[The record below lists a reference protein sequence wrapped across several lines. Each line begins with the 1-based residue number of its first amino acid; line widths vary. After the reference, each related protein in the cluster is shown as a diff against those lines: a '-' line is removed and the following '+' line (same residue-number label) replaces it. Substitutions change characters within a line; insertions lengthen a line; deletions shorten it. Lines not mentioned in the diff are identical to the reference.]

1 MTTDHNKENGK
12 APDASAFSTAAKP
25 GAAKP
30 AINVKDA
37 AKPAGA
43 KPAAAKGAP
52 KKERGEY
59 DVFDLRKFDLTRK
72 YDDDFSPA
80 DGIAWHSHILLY
92 TVTAVLF
99 IFIIWANFATLEE
112 VARGDGQV
120 IPSSEI
126 QVIQSLEGGII
137 ESFPVKTGDRVQK
150 GQVILHLRNEQ
161 FKSDLSA
168 SQQKYYGILATV
180 TRLQA
185 EAEEKPLEFPEEV
198 TKLVPDSVR
207 AERDA
212 YDANQKQ
219 RQGQLAVLE
228 QQRSQRQQEV
238 AELKRRIADI
248 SSVLNLAQEERAMV
262 APMVERGAAN
272 KMELLQLDR
281 QIAQQRAELNGLRLA
296 LPRSETAVKEA
307 DERINELKS
316 GFRATAQREMAE
328 KTIEMNT
335 VRETMSAHRDRT
347 DRSEIRAPMDG
358 IVKDI
363 KISTV
368 GGVARAGE
376 PIMEIVPVDDM
387 LVVEGRI
394 KPSDIAFIHVG
405 QKAVVRLS
413 SYDFSIYGAMEGK
426 VTEIG
431 ADSFTNDK
439 GESFYRVRVETNAE
453 KLRKGDKEFDIKSGM
468 QATVDIITG
477 EKTVMQYLL
486 KPFIKASQTALRER

>member
-1 MTTDHNKENGK
+1 MNDKN
-12 APDASAFSTAAKP
+12 AKP
-25 GAAKP
+25 S
-30 AINVKDA
+30 
-37 AKPAGA
+37 
-43 KPAAAKGAP
+43 
-52 KKERGEY
+52 KKTNENRNAEY
-59 DVFDLRKFDLTRK
+59 DEFDLRKFDLTRK
-72 YDDDFSPA
+72 YDEDFSPA
-80 DGIAWHSHILLY
+80 DGIAWRDHILLY
-92 TVTAVLF
+92 FIAGLLGLF
-99 IFIIWANFATLEE
+99 ILWANLATLEE
-112 VARGDGQV
+112 VSRGEGKV

-137 ESFPVKTGDRVQK
+137 ESFPVKTGDRVEK

-168 SQQKYYGILATV
+168 SQQKYYGLLATI

-185 EAEEKPLEFPEEV
+185 EADEKPLEFPEEV
-198 TKLVPDSVR
+198 TKLVLDSVK
-207 AERDA
+207 AERDT
-212 YDANQKQ
+212 YDANRKQ
-219 RQGQLAVLE
+219 REGQLAVLE
-228 QQRSQRQQEV
+228 QQREQRQQEV
-238 AELKRRIADI
+238 TELQRRIADI
-248 SSVLNLAQEERAMV
+248 SSVLGLAQEERAMV

-296 LPRSETAVKEA
+296 LPRSQTAVKEA

-316 GFRATAQREMAE
+316 GFRATAQRELAE

-335 VRETMSAHRDRT
+335 VRETMTAHKDRT
-347 DRSEIRAPMDG
+347 ERSEIRAPMDG

-376 PIMEIVPVDDM
+376 PIMEIVPVDDL
-387 LVVEGRI
+387 LVVEARI
-394 KPSDIAFIHVG
+394 KPSDIAFINPG

-413 SYDFSIYGAMEGK
+413 SYDFSIYGAMQGN
-426 VTEIG
+426 VTEVG
-431 ADSFTNDK
+431 ADSFTTEK
-439 GESFYRVRVETNAE
+439 GESFYRVRVETSAE
-453 KLRKGDKEFDIKSGM
+453 KLRKGDKEYDIKSGM

-477 EKTVMQYLL
+477 RKTVMQYLL

>member
-1 MTTDHNKENGK
+1 MTTEDNKPK
-12 APDASAFSTAAKP
+12 PSAPMLDAAAVAAAAAKAAKP
-25 GAAKP
+25 KA
-30 AINVKDA
+30 
-37 AKPAGA
+37 
-43 KPAAAKGAP
+43 GAP
-52 KKERGEY
+52 KKSNGEF
-59 DVFDLRKFDLTRK
+59 DDFDLRNFDLTRK

-80 DGIAWHSHILLY
+80 DGIAWRDHILLY
-92 TVTAVLF
+92 SIAGILVVFLL
-99 IFIIWANFATLEE
+99 WANFATLEE
-112 VARGDGQV
+112 VSRGDGQV

-126 QVIQSLEGGII
+126 QIIQSLEGGIV
-137 ESFPVKTGDRVQK
+137 ESFPVKTGELVKK

-168 SQQKYYGILATV
+168 SEQKYYGILTTV
-180 TRLQA
+180 VRLQA
-185 EAEEKPLEFPEEV
+185 EADEKPLEFSEDV
-198 TKLVPDSVR
+198 TKRVPDSVR

-212 YDANQKQ
+212 YNANRKQ
-219 RQGQLAVLE
+219 QEGQLAVLD

-238 AELKRRIADI
+238 AELKRRISDI
-248 SSVLNLAQEERAMV
+248 SSVLSLAQEERAMV

-316 GFRATAQREMAE
+316 GFRANAQRELAE

-376 PIMEIVPVDDM
+376 PIMEIVPVDDL

-394 KPSDIAFIHVG
+394 KPSDIAFITVG

-426 VTEIG
+426 VTDIG

-439 GESFYRVRVETNAE
+439 GESFYRIRVETNAE
-453 KLRKGDKEFDIKSGM
+453 KLRKGEKEFDIKSGM
-468 QATVDIITG
+468 QATVDVITG

>member
-1 MTTDHNKENGK
+1 MTENKN
-12 APDASAFSTAAKP
+12 
-25 GAAKP
+25 AKP
-30 AINVKDA
+30 AKKTNENRA
-37 AKPAGA
+37 A
-43 KPAAAKGAP
+43 
-52 KKERGEY
+52 EY
-59 DVFDLRKFDLTRK
+59 DEFDLRKFDLTRK

-80 DGIAWHSHILLY
+80 DGIAWRDHILLY
-92 TVTAVLF
+92 FIAGLLGLF
-99 IFIIWANFATLEE
+99 ILWANLATLEE
-112 VARGDGQV
+112 VSRGEGKV

-137 ESFPVKTGDRVQK
+137 ESFPVKTGDRVEK

-168 SQQKYYGILATV
+168 SQQKYYGLLATV

-185 EAEEKPLEFPEEV
+185 EADDKPLEFPDEV
-198 TKLVPDSVR
+198 TKLVLDSVK
-207 AERDA
+207 AERDT
-212 YDANQKQ
+212 YDANLKQ
-219 RQGQLAVLE
+219 RKGQMAVLE
-228 QQRSQRQQEV
+228 QQREQRQQEV
-238 AELKRRIADI
+238 TELQRRIADI
-248 SSVLNLAQEERAMV
+248 SSVLGLAQEERQMV

-296 LPRSETAVKEA
+296 LPRSQAAVKEA

-316 GFRATAQREMAE
+316 GFRATAQRELAE

-335 VRETMSAHRDRT
+335 VRETMAAHKDRT
-347 DRSEIRAPMDG
+347 ERSEIRAPMDG

-376 PIMEIVPVDDM
+376 PIMEIVPVDDL
-387 LVVEGRI
+387 LVVEARI
-394 KPSDIAFIHVG
+394 KPSDIAFINVG

-413 SYDFSIYGAMEGK
+413 SYDFSVYGSMEGK
-426 VTEIG
+426 VTEVG
-431 ADSFTNDK
+431 ADSFTTEK

-453 KLRKGDKEFDIKSGM
+453 KLRKGSKEYDIKSGM
-468 QATVDIITG
+468 QATVDVITG
-477 EKTVMQYLL
+477 HKTVMQYLL

>member
-1 MTTDHNKENGK
+1 MTAQKPSKKNDENR
-12 APDASAFSTAAKP
+12 S
-25 GAAKP
+25 
-30 AINVKDA
+30 V
-37 AKPAGA
+37 
-43 KPAAAKGAP
+43 
-52 KKERGEY
+52 EY
-59 DVFDLRKFDLTRK
+59 SEFDLRKFDLTRK
-72 YDDDFSPA
+72 YDDDFTPA
-80 DGIAWHSHILLY
+80 DGIAWRDHILLY
-92 TVTAVLF
+92 SIAGLLALF
-99 IFIIWANFATLEE
+99 IFWAAFATLEE
-112 VARGDGQV
+112 VARGDGRI

-137 ESFPVKTGDRVQK
+137 ESFPVKTGDRVEK
-150 GQVILHLRNEQ
+150 GQVILMLRNEQ
-161 FKSDLSA
+161 FRSDLSA
-168 SQQKYYGILATV
+168 SQQKYYGLLATV

-185 EAEEKPLEFPEEV
+185 EAEEKPLEFPDAV
-198 TKLVPDSVR
+198 TAAVPDSIK

-212 YDANQKQ
+212 YEANRKQ

-228 QQRSQRQQEV
+228 QQRSQREQEV
-238 AELKRRIADI
+238 TELRRRISDI
-248 SSVLNLAQEERAMV
+248 SGVLKLSQEERAMV

-281 QIAQQRAELNGLRLA
+281 QIAQQRTELNGLNLA
-296 LPRSETAVKEA
+296 LPRAQTAVREA

-316 GFRATAQREMAE
+316 GFRAAAQRELAE

-335 VRETMSAHRDRT
+335 VRETMTAHRDRT

-376 PIMEIVPVDDM
+376 PIMEIVPVDDL
-387 LVVEGRI
+387 LVVEARI
-394 KPSDIAFIHVG
+394 KPSDIAFIHEG

-413 SYDFSIYGAMEGK
+413 SYDFSIFGGMEGR
-426 VTEIG
+426 VTEVG

-453 KLRKGDKEFDIKSGM
+453 KVRKGSKEYDIKSGM

>member
-1 MTTDHNKENGK
+1 MNDKN
-12 APDASAFSTAAKP
+12 AKP
-25 GAAKP
+25 S
-30 AINVKDA
+30 
-37 AKPAGA
+37 
-43 KPAAAKGAP
+43 
-52 KKERGEY
+52 KKVNENRNAEY
-59 DVFDLRKFDLTRK
+59 DEFDLRKFDLTRK
-72 YDDDFSPA
+72 YDEDFSPA
-80 DGIAWHSHILLY
+80 DGIAWRDHILLY
-92 TVTAVLF
+92 FIAGLLGLF
-99 IFIIWANFATLEE
+99 ILWANLATLEE
-112 VARGDGQV
+112 VSRGEGKV

-137 ESFPVKTGDRVQK
+137 ESFPVKTGDRVEK

-168 SQQKYYGILATV
+168 SQQKYYGLLATV

-185 EAEEKPLEFPEEV
+185 EADDTPLEFPDEV
-198 TKLVPDSVR
+198 TKLVLDSVK

-212 YDANQKQ
+212 YDANRKQ
-219 RQGQLAVLE
+219 REGQLAVLE
-228 QQRSQRQQEV
+228 QQREQRQQEV
-238 AELKRRIADI
+238 TELQRRIADI
-248 SSVLNLAQEERAMV
+248 SSVLGLAQEERAMV

-296 LPRSETAVKEA
+296 LPRSQTAVKEA

-316 GFRATAQREMAE
+316 GFRATAQRELAE

-335 VRETMSAHRDRT
+335 VRETMTAHKDRT
-347 DRSEIRAPMDG
+347 ERSEIRAPMDG

-376 PIMEIVPVDDM
+376 PIMEIVPVDDL
-387 LVVEGRI
+387 LVVEARI
-394 KPSDIAFIHVG
+394 KPSDIAFINPG

-413 SYDFSIYGAMEGK
+413 SYDFSIYGAMQGN
-426 VTEIG
+426 VTEVG
-431 ADSFTNDK
+431 ADSFTTEK
-439 GESFYRVRVETNAE
+439 GESFYRVRVETSAE
-453 KLRKGDKEFDIKSGM
+453 KLRKGDKEYDIKSGM

-477 EKTVMQYLL
+477 RKTVMQYLL